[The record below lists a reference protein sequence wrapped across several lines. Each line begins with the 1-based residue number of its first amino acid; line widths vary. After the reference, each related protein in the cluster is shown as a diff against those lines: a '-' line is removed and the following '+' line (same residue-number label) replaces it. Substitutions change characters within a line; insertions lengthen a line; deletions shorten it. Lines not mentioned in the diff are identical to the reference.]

1 MYSESSAWSSILKL
15 SLKKLMQ
22 EPASKIE
29 PSRAYLTSP
38 FMDQAIVDTSPFCDL
53 MSWSPVFMSM
63 KAPVP
68 KVDFAIPFS
77 KEAVPKSDDC
87 WSPIAAA
94 IGISQPKYFDLLLP

>member
-1 MYSESSAWSSILKL
+1 MYSESSAWSSILRL
-15 SLKKLMQ
+15 SLKKLIQ
-22 EPASKIE
+22 EPASKID
-29 PSRAYLTSP
+29 PSRAYFTSP
-38 FMDQAIVDTSPFCDL
+38 FMDHAIVDTRPFCDL
-53 MSWSPVFMSM
+53 ISSSPVFIRI

-87 WSPIAAA
+87 WSPIADA